1 MELGFRKEIEFD
13 RKKGEMKFF
22 GMRHIII
29 DEKFLLEMLKEF
41 ESYEGLIAKAKIY
54 KACKKAAKEYY
65 DELLSKSAITDVIA
79 KFHWGRNEL
88 VRQIQPLW
96 SDYGFGVI
104 ENITFE
110 KELVRMRIRNNI
122 FARTHHPSPIPVCY
136 FTQGFFAGMVS
147 QIYNKDYD
155 CIETKCIAMGDAHC
169 EFIAQPA
176 ELIKKE
182 KGK

>member
-1 MELGFRKEIEFD
+1 MEIGLKKEIEFD
-13 RKKGEMKFF
+13 RKKGEMRFF
-22 GMRHIII
+22 RMRHIII
-29 DEKFLLEMLKEF
+29 NEKFLSELLKEF

-54 KACKKAAKEYY
+54 RACKKAAKEYY
-65 DELLSKSAITDVIA
+65 DELLSKSAISDIIG

-110 KELVRMRIRNNI
+110 KEIVKFRVRNNL
-122 FARTHHPSPIPVCY
+122 FARTHQPSPVPVCY
-136 FTQGFFAGMVS
+136 FTQGFFAGMIS
-147 QIYNKDYD
+147 EIYEKDYD
-155 CIETKCIAMGDAHC
+155 CVETKCIAIGDAYC

-176 ELIKKE
+176 ELLKKA
-182 KGK
+182 K